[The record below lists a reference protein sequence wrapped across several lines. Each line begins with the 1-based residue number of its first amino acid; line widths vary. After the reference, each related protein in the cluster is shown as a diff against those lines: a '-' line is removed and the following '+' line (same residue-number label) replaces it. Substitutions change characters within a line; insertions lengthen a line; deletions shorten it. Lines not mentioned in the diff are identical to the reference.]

1 MALANYLDKLWNAD
15 ILVLGKRFEQQNH
28 SLKAMSAQ
36 AVPLTIHNIPK
47 EPAVKFVTRVLQHN
61 LKSLAE
67 FHQLGGGVSD
77 KASEVVLAVKFEEGL
92 ESGQASKSE
101 DRLDLVDLGSLTLED
116 KLVLLVG
123 RAKSQLLRR
132 DGEIPGVAEVVLSL
146 NRERAGQRRR

>member
-47 EPAVKFVTRVLQHN
+47 EPAVKFVTRVVQHN

-77 KASEVVLAVKFEEGL
+77 KVSEVVLAVKFEEGL
-92 ESGQASKSE
+92 ESGQT
-101 DRLDLVDLGSLTLED
+101 V
-116 KLVLLVG
+116 
-123 RAKSQLLRR
+123 
-132 DGEIPGVAEVVLSL
+132 
-146 NRERAGQRRR
+146 